1 MFNHE
6 FFWPIFGSLFIFGL
20 LLLGILRH
28 HLNEKRKI
36 ELREIMQK
44 ERIVAMEKS
53 LPLPEWD
60 HDLLTDSEQS
70 KPASNLRQQVLWF
83 RLLSLCLGLFMCFA
97 GVGMLLGFSMSED
110 LRSIAS
116 IGMVPTMIGV
126 GLLLFYR
133 LSGRVVLTA
142 E

>member
-6 FFWPIFGSLFIFGL
+6 FFWPIFGALFIFAL

-36 ELREIMQK
+36 AIREIMQK

-60 HDLLTDSEQS
+60 QDLLSDSSQP
-70 KPASNLRQQVLWF
+70 KPPSNIRQHILWF
-83 RLLSLCLGLFMCFA
+83 RLLSLCLGLFMFFA
-97 GVGMLLGFSMSED
+97 GIGMLLGFSMSED
-110 LRSIAS
+110 LRSIAP

-133 LSGRVVLTA
+133 LSGRVTLTT

>member
-1 MFNHE
+1 MSF
-6 FFWPIFGSLFIFGL
+6 FGL
-20 LLLGILRH
+20 FSVLSLSLGILRH